1 MDGRGRRVDMLWMK
15 AEGGRGAAGTAER
28 RSRKAEVEG
37 QAGGRR
43 AGGRAGTRAGTY
55 DGEVLDR

>member
-1 MDGRGRRVDMLWMK
+1 MLWMK